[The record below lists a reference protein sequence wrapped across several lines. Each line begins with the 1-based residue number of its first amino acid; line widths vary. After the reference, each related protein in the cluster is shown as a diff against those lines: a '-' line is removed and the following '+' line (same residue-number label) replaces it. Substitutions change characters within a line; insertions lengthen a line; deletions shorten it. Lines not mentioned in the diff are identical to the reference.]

1 MGLNH
6 LAANSR
12 ESAHR
17 VLRRVAA
24 EVGRCTCNG
33 GSDENQESCTPENVG
48 GCEIRCDEQRQREQR
63 SKDRC
68 MVDQQMEMC
77 ACKHGMSCWVCI
89 DTRKSEAT
97 APWPITRRLLMLG
110 ASRKTRSRSDG
121 VGPGFDVTPQLRTA
135 PKAAGSRATSPLRL
149 TRSAPIDSS

>member
-24 EVGRCTCNG
+24 EVGRCAGNG
-33 GSDENQESCTPENVG
+33 GPDENQESRTPENVG

-63 SKDRC
+63 SEDRC
-68 MVDQQMEMC
+68 MVDQQMEMR
-77 ACKHGMSCWVCI
+77 ACKHGMSYWVSF
-89 DTRKSEAT
+89 DVRKLGAA
-97 APWPITRRLLMLG
+97 APTRLLQRWV
-110 ASRKTRSRSDG
+110 SH
-121 VGPGFDVTPQLRTA
+121 
-135 PKAAGSRATSPLRL
+135 
-149 TRSAPIDSS
+149 